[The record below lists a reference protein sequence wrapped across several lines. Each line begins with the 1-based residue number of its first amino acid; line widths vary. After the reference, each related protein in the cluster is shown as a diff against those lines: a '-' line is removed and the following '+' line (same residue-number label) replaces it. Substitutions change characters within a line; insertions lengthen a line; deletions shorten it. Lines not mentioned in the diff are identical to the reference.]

1 MLGQCHNSYELF
13 FCKLRL
19 CLFINAVSLDYFLL
33 THSHE
38 MLINMK
44 KKNTPFSYIR
54 QITCNLNS

>member
-44 KKNTPFSYIR
+44 KKTFLSLTLDKLHVI
-54 QITCNLNS
+54 